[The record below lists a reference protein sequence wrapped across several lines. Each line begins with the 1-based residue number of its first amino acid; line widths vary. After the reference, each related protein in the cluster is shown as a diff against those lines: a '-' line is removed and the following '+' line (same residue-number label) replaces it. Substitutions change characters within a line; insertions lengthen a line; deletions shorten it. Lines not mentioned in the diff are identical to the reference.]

1 MLRGVQG
8 RYAISRDGGETVRAF
23 LPADLPPTPPLA
35 WPGDRQRLLER
46 ATLALGRLDAVS
58 ALLPDST
65 LFLYSYVRQEAVLS
79 SQIEGTQSSLSDLL
93 LFELDAAPG
102 VPMDDVVEVSNYVAA
117 MEHGLARMRDGFPL
131 SNRLIREMHGL
142 LLASGRGS
150 HKDPGQF
157 RSSQNWIGGTRPGN
171 AAFVPAPPA
180 DVDDLMSSLE
190 RFMHTEEPGVPELV
204 RAALVHVLFETIHPF
219 LDGNGRVGR
228 LLIPVMLAHAGIMRE
243 PLLYLSLYFREHR
256 SEYYR
261 LLDVVRTDG
270 DWEAWIDFFLDGVE
284 QTARGAVATANELL
298 ALVRRDRLRIA
309 ALPRSSTAAGQ
320 VFGVVS
326 DRPITSVPEA
336 ARRLGVSVPTV
347 TRGISALVEAG
358 VVREVTGRRRDRL
371 YAYDE
376 YLTVLTR
383 ATLRS

>member
-1 MLRGVQG
+1 
-8 RYAISRDGGETVRAF
+8 
-23 LPADLPPTPPLA
+23 
-35 WPGDRQRLLER
+35 
-46 ATLALGRLDAVS
+46 
-58 ALLPDST
+58 
-65 LFLYSYVRQEAVLS
+65 
-79 SQIEGTQSSLSDLL
+79 
-93 LFELDAAPG
+93 
-102 VPMDDVVEVSNYVAA
+102 
-117 MEHGLARMRDGFPL
+117 MEHGLARVRDGFPL
-131 SNRLIREMHGL
+131 TNRLIREMHGL

-171 AAFVPAPPA
+171 AAFGPPPA
-180 DVDDLMSSLE
+180 VELDALMGSLE
-190 RFMHTEEPGVPELV
+190 RFMHADDPGVPELV
-204 RAALVHVLFETIHPF
+204 RAALVHVQFETIHPF

-298 ALVRRDRLRIA
+298 ALVRRDRISIA
-309 ALPRSSTAAGQ
+309 ALARSSTAAGQ

-326 DRPITSVPEA
+326 DRPVTSVPEA
-336 ARRLGVSVPTV
+336 ARRLGISVPTV

-376 YLTVLTR
+376 YLAILTR

>member
-1 MLRGVQG
+1 
-8 RYAISRDGGETVRAF
+8 
-23 LPADLPPTPPLA
+23 
-35 WPGDRQRLLER
+35 
-46 ATLALGRLDAVS
+46 
-58 ALLPDST
+58 
-65 LFLYSYVRQEAVLS
+65 
-79 SQIEGTQSSLSDLL
+79 
-93 LFELDAAPG
+93 
-102 VPMDDVVEVSNYVAA
+102 MDDVVEVSNYVAA

-204 RAALVHVLFETIHPF
+204 RAALVHVQFETIHPF

-298 ALVRRDRLRIA
+298 ALVRRDRAKIA

>member
-23 LPADLPPTPPLA
+23 LPADLPPAPPLA
-35 WPGDRQRLLER
+35 WPGDRQLLLER

-58 ALLPDST
+58 TLLPDST

-102 VPMDDVVEVSNYVAA
+102 VPMDDVLEVSNYVAA

-150 HKDPGQF
+150 HKEPGEF
-157 RSSQNWIGGTRPGN
+157 RSTQNWIGGTRPGN
-171 AAFVPAPPA
+171 AAFVPPPA
-180 DVDDLMSSLE
+180 TELDAMMGSLE
-190 RFMHTEEPGVPELV
+190 RFIHASDPGVPELV
-204 RAALVHVLFETIHPF
+204 RAALVHVQFETIHPF

-261 LLDVVRTDG
+261 LLDLVRTDG

-298 ALVRRDRLRIA
+298 ALARRDRLRIA
-309 ALPRSSTAAGQ
+309 ALARSSTAAGQ
-320 VFGVVS
+320 VFAVVS
-326 DRPITSVPEA
+326 DRPITSVAEA

-371 YAYDE
+371 YAYDA
-376 YLTVLTR
+376 YLAILTR
-383 ATLRS
+383 ATVRS